1 LITLVRQELQARE
14 ILAQDKN
21 RKMAQAAERL
31 DGREH
36 FSGADLDRQQEFV
49 IQPQGRIAFTE
60 VLGGVPAAQQADTS
74 VALGNQ
80 APNFFFEPW
89 FLDGKETQYQ
99 AG

>member
-14 ILAQDKN
+14 ILTQDKN

-36 FSGADLDRQQEFV
+36 FWRADLDRQQEFV
-49 IQPQGRIAFTE
+49 IQPQGRITFTE
-60 VLGGVPAAQQADTS
+60 VFGGLPGAQQADTS
-74 VALGNQ
+74 VTLGNQ
-80 APNFFFEPW
+80 APNFLFDPW
-89 FLDGKETQYQ
+89 FLDGKKTQYQ